1 MTLASVRPDDWN
13 FSLLLHV
20 LGAMVF
26 VGVLAAVT
34 VLLVVSLRSEDR
46 RGVLRLAFR
55 TLLIGGIPAYLV
67 LRGAAEWIA
76 DEEELPEDL
85 AWVDIGYMVT
95 DIGLLLL
102 IAATVMS
109 GLVARRGG
117 GGLVRPTAALTLIL
131 IAASAVALW
140 AMTAKPT

>member
-109 GLVARRGG
+109 GLAARRGG

>member
-109 GLVARRGG
+109 GLAARRGR